1 MKKLFYRIQL
11 LSLVLITVSCNND
24 QDLRGNPT
32 VDWSSFGDEIVYNET
47 DRVLSVVVHDKY
59 RDKTET
65 KELVLLPSQ
74 CDTLNISSFSHHIC
88 IRDCSE
94 IYVIS
99 EGDTL
104 ARFIKGKNDFFNNY
118 EYEEFDYHFV
128 IEGKE
133 FIAETP
139 WPRYRYR
146 IDEETLR
153 NSNELMD
160 KPLYKVELE
169 IINATDHNVDIEF
182 VEHEGWPF
190 TDTSMTISPRKTSS
204 MTDTLTVS
212 QDITIKKAII
222 TFDGEHSV
230 THTQDDSALTNNICD
245 IEWYSEPFGETYNKK
260 YTFTITEN
268 DYNAAIN

>member
-1 MKKLFYRIQL
+1 MTKLFYRIQL
-11 LSLVLITVSCNND
+11 LSLMLITVSCNND

-74 CDTLNISSFSHHIC
+74 CDTLNISYFSHHIC

-128 IEGKE
+128 LEGRE
-133 FIAETP
+133 FIAEIP

-146 IDEETLR
+146 INEETLK
-153 NSNELMD
+153 NSNEIVD

-169 IINATDHNVDIEF
+169 VINATDHNVEIEF
-182 VEHEGWPF
+182 VEHDDWPF

-204 MTDTLTVS
+204 IADTLTVS
-212 QDITIKKAII
+212 QNITIKKAII
-222 TFDGEHSV
+222 TFDAEYSV
-230 THTQDDSALTNNICD
+230 THTPDDSALQNNICD

-268 DYNAAIN
+268 DYNAAFN

>member
-1 MKKLFYRIQL
+1 MKKLFYCIL
-11 LSLVLITVSCNND
+11 MLSLVFITVSCEEE
-24 QDLRGNPT
+24 DLRGNPT
-32 VDWSSFGDEIVYNET
+32 MEWGTFGDEIVYNET
-47 DRVLSVVVHDKY
+47 DRVLSIVVHEKI
-59 RDKTET
+59 RNVIET

-74 CDTLNISSFSHHIC
+74 CDTLKMPHFNHPVC
-88 IRDCSE
+88 IRNCQE
-94 IYVIS
+94 IYVYS

-128 IEGKE
+128 LEGRE
-133 FIAETP
+133 FIAEIP

-146 IDEETLR
+146 INEETLK
-153 NSNELMD
+153 NSNEIVD

-169 IINATDHNVDIEF
+169 VINTTDHNVEIKF
-182 VEHEGWPF
+182 VDHEDWPF
-190 TDTSMTISPRKTSS
+190 MDTSMTISPRKTSS
-204 MTDTLTVS
+204 MADTLTVS
-212 QDITIKKAII
+212 KNITIKKAII
-222 TFDGEHSV
+222 TFDAEYSV
-230 THTQDDSALTNNICD
+230 THTPDDSALPNNICD

>member
-1 MKKLFYRIQL
+1 MKKLFYCIQM
-11 LSLVLITVSCNND
+11 LSFVFITVSCEEE
-24 QDLRGNPT
+24 DLRGNPT

-74 CDTLNISSFSHHIC
+74 CDTLNISYFSHHIC

-128 IEGKE
+128 LEGRE
-133 FIAETP
+133 FIAEIP

-146 IDEETLR
+146 INEETLK
-153 NSNELMD
+153 NSNEIVD

-169 IINATDHNVDIEF
+169 VINATDHSVEIEF

-204 MTDTLTVS
+204 MADTLTVS
-212 QDITIKKAII
+212 KNITIKKAII
-222 TFDGEHSV
+222 TFDAEYSD
-230 THTQDDSALTNNICD
+230 THTPDDSALPNNICD